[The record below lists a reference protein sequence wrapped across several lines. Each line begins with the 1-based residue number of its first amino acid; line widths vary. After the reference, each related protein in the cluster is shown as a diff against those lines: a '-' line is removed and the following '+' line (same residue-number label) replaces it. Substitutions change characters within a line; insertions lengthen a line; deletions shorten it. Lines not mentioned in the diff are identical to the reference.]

1 MHYVFRLVARRM
13 TSREGGRAGSAG
25 KIQKGPPV
33 SPAMAARKGS
43 RLAPPG
49 VRGVFHATIEQHR
62 LLESAIP
69 LIASEN
75 VTSLTVRSFLTTDFG
90 HRYAEGKVGER
101 YYQGCKHVDEVEAV
115 ALDAARKL
123 FRAEHANVQPI
134 SGMNAN
140 LAAFGAL
147 AQPGD
152 TIVSLKVSHGGHIS
166 HARFSTAG
174 LRGLKVEYHAFDPA
188 TMTIDADASAKKIRE
203 VRPRVV
209 VLGGSLL
216 LFPHPVKEMRAVA
229 DEVGA
234 KVLFDG
240 AHVMG
245 LIAGGKFQ
253 DPLREGAD
261 VLTGSTHKTLPG
273 PQGGMILCTKEVADA
288 IDTGV
293 YPGTT
298 SNHHLHHLAALAVAL
313 EEMRV
318 FGKAYARAIVKNAK
332 TLARAL
338 HEGGMKVLGERRGF
352 TESHQ
357 VAADVTAQG
366 GGTAVAERLERCNII
381 INKNLLPWDPPGS
394 STNPSGIRLGSQ
406 EVTRLGFGKSEMG
419 ALAGLILRAAAGKDL
434 PKVRRDV
441 LELRRPFQRVRYSF
455 DDLYFPRG
463 KAYEWLSK
471 PARLA

>member
-1 MHYVFRLVARRM
+1 MFQAAVA
-13 TSREGGRAGSAG
+13 
-25 KIQKGPPV
+25 
-33 SPAMAARKGS
+33 
-43 RLAPPG
+43 
-49 VRGVFHATIEQHR
+49 QHR
-62 LLESAIP
+62 LLEDAIP

-75 VTSLTVRSFLTTDFG
+75 VTSLTVRSLLTTDFG

-101 YYQGCKHVDEVEAV
+101 YYQGCQFVDEVEAV
-115 ALDAARKL
+115 ALEAARKL

-140 LAAFGAL
+140 LAAFAAL

-152 TIVSLKVSHGGHIS
+152 TVLSLKVSHGGHIS
-166 HARFSTAG
+166 HAKFSTAG

-188 TMTIDADASAKKIRE
+188 TMSIDAGASARKIRE
-203 VRPRVV
+203 VRPKVV

-216 LFPHPVKEMRAVA
+216 LFPHPVRELR
-229 DEVGA
+229 GA
-234 KVLFDG
+234 ATEAGARVLYDG

-245 LIAGGKFQ
+245 LIAGGRFQ

-288 IDTGV
+288 VDTGV

-298 SNHHLHHLAALAVAL
+298 SNHHLHHLAGLAVAL

-318 FGKAYARAIVKNAK
+318 FGKAYSKAIVENAK

-338 HEGGMKVLGERRGF
+338 HEGGMKVLGEGRGF

-381 INKNLLPWDPPGS
+381 ANKNLLPWDPPGA
-394 STNPSGIRLGSQ
+394 STNPSGLRLGSQ
-406 EVTRLGFGKSEMG
+406 EVTRLGFGKPEME
-419 ALAGLILRAAAGKDL
+419 ALADLILRAARGENL
-434 PKVRRDV
+434 TKVKAEVR
-441 LELRRPFQRVRYSF
+441 ELRRPFQRVRYSF

-463 KAYEWLSK
+463 KAYEWMSK
-471 PARLA
+471 PARQA

>member
-1 MHYVFRLVARRM
+1 MGSKRASRR
-13 TSREGGRAGSAG
+13 A
-25 KIQKGPPV
+25 
-33 SPAMAARKGS
+33 PA
-43 RLAPPG
+43 G
-49 VRGVFHATIEQHR
+49 VRKVFEATVGQHR
-62 LLESAIP
+62 LLDSAIP

-75 VTSLTVRSFLTTDFG
+75 VTSLTVRSFLTTDFA

-101 YYQGCKHVDEVEAV
+101 YYQGCRFVDEVEAV

-140 LAAFGAL
+140 LAAFMAL

-152 TIVSLKVSHGGHIS
+152 TLQSLKVSHGGHIS
-166 HARFSTAG
+166 HAKFSTAG
-174 LRGLKVEYHAFDPA
+174 LRGLKVEYHLFDPA
-188 TMTIDADASAKKIRE
+188 RMSIDADATAKKIRE
-203 VRPRVV
+203 VRPKVV

-216 LFPHPVKEMRAVA
+216 LFPHPVRELREAA
-229 DEVGA
+229 TEAGA
-234 KVLFDG
+234 RILFDG

-245 LIAGGKFQ
+245 LIAGGRFQ

-273 PQGGMILCTKEVADA
+273 PQGGMILCTREVADA
-288 IDTGV
+288 IDAGV

-298 SNHHLHHLAALAVAL
+298 SNHHLHHLAGLAVAL
-313 EEMRV
+313 EEARV
-318 FGKAYARAIVKNAK
+318 FGKAYAKATVENAR

-338 HEGGMKVLGERRGF
+338 HEGGMKVLGEHRGF

-357 VAADVTAQG
+357 VAVDVAAQG
-366 GGTAVAERLERCNII
+366 GGAVVAENLEKCGII
-381 INKNLLPWDPPGS
+381 VNKNLLPWDPPAA

-406 EVTRLGFGKSEMG
+406 EVTRLGFGKSEMEEV
-419 ALAGLILRAAAGKDL
+419 ASLILRAVRGRDIA
-434 PKVRRDV
+434 KVKAEVR
-441 LELRRPFQRVRYSF
+441 ELRRPFRRVRYSF
-455 DDLYFPRG
+455 DDIYFPRG
-463 KAYEWLSK
+463 LAYEWMSK

>member
-1 MHYVFRLVARRM
+1 MGL
-13 TSREGGRAGSAG
+13 S
-25 KIQKGPPV
+25 IPV
-33 SPAMAARKGS
+33 AMAARKGS
-43 RLAPPG
+43 RKVPAG
-49 VRGVFHATIEQHR
+49 VRRVLQAALQQHR
-62 LLESAIP
+62 LLEGAIP

-75 VTSLTVRSFLTTDFG
+75 VTSLTVRSLLTTDFG
-90 HRYAEGKVGER
+90 HRYAEGKVGQR
-101 YYQGCKHVDEVEAV
+101 YYQGCRYVDEVEAV
-115 ALDAARKL
+115 ALEAARKL

-152 TIVSLKVSHGGHIS
+152 TILSLKVSHGGHIS
-166 HARFSTAG
+166 HAKFSTAG

-188 TMTIDADASAKKIRE
+188 NMTIDADASARKIRE
-203 VRPRVV
+203 VRPKVV
-209 VLGGSLL
+209 VFGGSLL
-216 LFPHPVKEMRAVA
+216 LFPHPVKALRPVA
-229 DEVGA
+229 AEVGA
-234 KVLFDG
+234 RVLYDG

-245 LIAGGKFQ
+245 LIAGGRFQ

-273 PQGGMILCTKEVADA
+273 PQGGMVLCTNEVADA
-288 IDTGV
+288 VDTGV

-298 SNHHLHHLAALAVAL
+298 SNHHLHHLAGLAVAL

-318 FGKAYARAIVKNAK
+318 FGKAYARAIVQN
-332 TLARAL
+332 ARAL
-338 HEGGMKVLGERRGF
+338 AGALREGGMKVLGEERGF

-357 VAADVTAQG
+357 VAADVSAQG

-381 INKNLLPWDPPGS
+381 ANKNLLPWDPPAA

-406 EVTRLGFGKSEMG
+406 EVTRLGFGKSEMET
-419 ALAGLILRAAAGKDL
+419 LAELILWAARGERL
-434 PKVRRDV
+434 LKVKREV

-463 KAYEWLSK
+463 EAYEWLSK

>member
-1 MHYVFRLVARRM
+1 
-13 TSREGGRAGSAG
+13 
-25 KIQKGPPV
+25 
-33 SPAMAARKGS
+33 MAARKGS
-43 RLAPPG
+43 RRVPAG
-49 VRGVFHATIEQHR
+49 VRKVFQAAVAQHR
-62 LLESAIP
+62 LLEDAIP

-75 VTSLTVRSFLTTDFG
+75 VTSLTVRSLLTTDFG
-90 HRYAEGKVGER
+90 HRYAEGTVGHR
-101 YYQGCKHVDEVEAV
+101 YYQGCKFVDEVEAV
-115 ALDAARKL
+115 ALEAARRL

-140 LAAFGAL
+140 LAAFAAL

-152 TIVSLKVSHGGHIS
+152 TILSLKVSHGGHIS

-188 TMTIDADASAKKIRE
+188 SMSIDADASTRKIRE
-203 VRPRVV
+203 VRPKAVV
-209 VLGGSLL
+209 FGGSLL
-216 LFPHPVKEMRAVA
+216 LFPHPVRELREAA
-229 DEVGA
+229 TEAGA
-234 KVLFDG
+234 RVLYDG

-273 PQGGMILCTKEVADA
+273 PQGGMILYTREEADA

-298 SNHHLHHLAALAVAL
+298 SNHHLHHLAGLAVAL
-313 EEMRV
+313 EEMRA
-318 FGKAYARAIVKNAK
+318 FGKAYARAIVENAK

-338 HEGGMKVLGERRGF
+338 HEGGMKVLGEGRGF

-366 GGTAVAERLERCNII
+366 GGTALAERPRTRARCFPPS
-381 INKNLLPWDPPGS
+381 PWPSASNGATSSPTRTSCPGTRPRPPRTRRASGS
-394 STNPSGIRLGSQ
+394 AP
-406 EVTRLGFGKSEMG
+406 
-419 ALAGLILRAAAGKDL
+419 
-434 PKVRRDV
+434 RR
-441 LELRRPFQRVRYSF
+441 
-455 DDLYFPRG
+455 
-463 KAYEWLSK
+463 
-471 PARLA
+471 